1 MKNTKTQL
9 PEPSM
14 NLLLIGIYCF
24 AFIGIVLLLYA
35 ALPLVGDVLHELRQG
50 AAARMTIN

>member
-24 AFIGIVLLLYA
+24 AFIGIVLLLYG
-35 ALPLVGDVLHELRQG
+35 ALPLVGDVLHELRKG
-50 AAARMTIN
+50 DAARMTIN